1 MIGPHKLSPGL
12 LVDALSKRRDQKM
25 KRPGQKEQTK
35 VVDSREGSC
44 VLATGSLE
52 PAAWWQRIDIERREQ
67 FHGKTKSVQVAVRC
81 GRLIDALLVVDI
93 TNIIP

>member
-1 MIGPHKLSPGL
+1 VDRWYCQARGAALEIGPHKLSPGL

-52 PAAWWQRIDIERREQ
+52 LAAWWQRIDIERREQ
-67 FHGKTKSVQVAVRC
+67 FHGRRSWFR
-81 GRLIDALLVVDI
+81 GL
-93 TNIIP
+93 